1 MLFILGMAPVLCVAL
16 HQRPQPQEA
25 RYGATVPRSADVL
38 VSRVMNNQEII
49 SKIKTDPVEE
59 LQKIAKQVV
68 RDLPRA
74 APLAWDKWI
83 YRVVVFVLGVTVIAA
98 LIGAIALTFQ
108 SGDAKTPDV
117 LTALGSAAVGAL
129 AGLLAPS
136 PTSK

>member
-1 MLFILGMAPVLCVAL
+1 V
-16 HQRPQPQEA
+16 
-25 RYGATVPRSADVL
+25 DVL